1 MERRSSKYRYP
12 FFVHPNFIITSFAQL
27 NSVVVSATNL
37 IIPDS
42 AGIDRGE
49 LAEMVKQANQSV
61 VEPKDVLTDNVF
73 HYDRDEKK
81 FELAMPQAEKGAFVA
96 ESGRC

>member
-1 MERRSSKYRYP
+1 M
-12 FFVHPNFIITSFAQL
+12 
-27 NSVVVSATNL
+27 L

-42 AGIDRGE
+42 AGIDRSE
-49 LAEMVKQANQSV
+49 LSEMVRQANQSV